1 MSQFFRR
8 LPLALM
14 LAVGALLVLPA
25 VASAAKWKFGPSID
39 APWANYGEGPGKDSA
54 TAATGLCRSSPFTTL
69 FSYGALGSNVDAIV
83 NDAINNTG
91 NSNRGCSTPQNE
103 TTIAVNPTN
112 PMNLVAGANDY
123 RVASPVTGLN
133 DGSGWAYWS
142 RDGGATWGNVQLPG
156 LIVNTGGKGVFK
168 KFTSAGD
175 PVVTFSPEGVAY
187 YANILFSR
195 VSNDSAVA
203 VSASRDG
210 GQTWGDPNIVEY
222 TGTGVFFHDK
232 EWIAAGA
239 NGRVVV
245 TWTRFN
251 QGPRGLSYLE
261 SPIVMAFS
269 KDYGKT
275 WNRAGTPVSDAA
287 HPFNQGSQVQFA
299 PNGDL
304 FVAYEGASPATGYAT
319 DQTILA
325 RSTNDGLTF
334 ATKEI
339 GRVFDDLD
347 CYPIYGGRQTLTGMH
362 FRLNSYPSLSI
373 DPTNSAIAIT
383 WADDEGAAPCG
394 SGGGSFPV
402 TATTAAQVKLVQGT
416 WSVLSAPRTVTTDS
430 GDKVFPS
437 VAANGGKV
445 VVSYYTRHYATTTA
459 SPLCNVKTPDVPAV
473 PSVPEVVATA
483 SSVCLDYAART
494 SVDQFASERRLT
506 TESSNPFIQF
516 ADGAF
521 IGDYSQVAI
530 GSDGVAHAAWTD
542 FRGNPGLTAANQDVL
557 VANFPLGG

>member
-339 GRVFDDLD
+339 SRVFDDLD
-347 CYPIYGGRQTLTGMH
+347 CYPIYGG
-362 FRLNSYPSLSI
+362 
-373 DPTNSAIAIT
+373 
-383 WADDEGAAPCG
+383 
-394 SGGGSFPV
+394 
-402 TATTAAQVKLVQGT
+402 
-416 WSVLSAPRTVTTDS
+416 
-430 GDKVFPS
+430 KVFPS